1 MRRKLRVC
9 RNGCGFFHRSG
20 LIFTLARL
28 PALWLYWP
36 DLGASLDYS
45 MGRQQIVTLARFT
58 LLEALRTR
66 LPWLFLIALVAVYT
80 TSYFVQQL
88 AITESARMQIVFA
101 AAASRLVAV
110 FVLSL
115 YILTSVVREFNDK
128 GLELTLS
135 FDLPRSGYILGRLAG
150 FMLIAVAMALLAGLP
165 QMIFAPFTA
174 ALQWSF
180 SLALELVLMTALSV
194 FCVMTFTQL
203 MPAASFVAGF
213 YLLARTLSAIR
224 LISAASFTDTNELS
238 HQMMGWLVDT
248 LALILP
254 ALDRF
259 SQSAWLVDTAADWS
273 ALGAC
278 ALQAALYTTLLVAAT
293 MFDFYRRNL

>member
-1 MRRKLRVC
+1 
-9 RNGCGFFHRSG
+9 
-20 LIFTLARL
+20 
-28 PALWLYWP
+28 
-36 DLGASLDYS
+36 

-58 LLEALRTR
+58 LLEAWRTR
-66 LPWLFLIALVAVYT
+66 LLWLFLVALAAVYGT
-80 TSYFVQQL
+80 GYFVQQL
-88 AITESARMQIVFA
+88 AITESARVQIVFS

-115 YILTSVVREFNDK
+115 YVLTSIVREFNDK

-135 FDLPRSGYILGRLAG
+135 FDLRRSDYILGRLLG
-150 FMLIAVAMALLAGLP
+150 FMLIAFAMALLAGVP
-165 QMIFAPFTA
+165 QLILAPIPA
-174 ALQWSF
+174 ALQWGC
-180 SLALELVLMTALSV
+180 SLALELALVAALSL

-224 LISAASFTDTNELS
+224 LISDTSVVGDNALS
-238 HQMMGWLVDT
+238 RQMMGWLVDA
-248 LALILP
+248 LALVLP

-259 SQSAWLVDTAADWS
+259 SQSAWLVDGAAGWS
-273 ALGAC
+273 AIGIC
-278 ALQAALYTTLLVAAT
+278 ALQATVYTALLIAAA

>member
-1 MRRKLRVC
+1 
-9 RNGCGFFHRSG
+9 
-20 LIFTLARL
+20 
-28 PALWLYWP
+28 
-36 DLGASLDYS
+36 

-66 LPWLFLIALVAVYT
+66 LPWLFVTALTVVYGI
-80 TSYFVQQL
+80 SYFIQQL
-88 AITESARMQIVFA
+88 AITESARIQIVFA

-128 GLELTLS
+128 GLELSLS

-150 FMLIAVAMALLAGLP
+150 FMLIAFAMAFLAGLP
-165 QMIFAPFTA
+165 QLILAPLTG
-174 ALQWSF
+174 ALQWGC
-180 SLALELVLMTALSV
+180 SLALELALVAALSV

-213 YLLARTLSAIR
+213 YLLARTLSAVR
-224 LISAASFTDTNELS
+224 LISDTSVVGNNELS
-238 HQMMGWLVDT
+238 RQLMGWLVDM
-248 LALILP
+248 LALALP

-259 SQSAWLVDTAADWS
+259 SQSAWLVDGAVGWP

-278 ALQAALYTTLLVAAT
+278 ALQAALYTTLLTAAA

>member
-1 MRRKLRVC
+1 
-9 RNGCGFFHRSG
+9 
-20 LIFTLARL
+20 
-28 PALWLYWP
+28 
-36 DLGASLDYS
+36 

-66 LPWLFLIALVAVYT
+66 LLWLFVIALGGVYGLAF
-80 TSYFVQQL
+80 FVEQL
-88 AITESARMQIVFA
+88 AITESARVQIVFS

-115 YILTSVVREFNDK
+115 YILTSLVREFNDK
-128 GLELTLS
+128 GLELTMS
-135 FDLPRSGYILGRLAG
+135 FDLRRSDYILGRFAG
-150 FMLIAVAMALLAGLP
+150 FILIAVLLALIAGLP
-165 QMIFAPFTA
+165 QFFLAPLPA
-174 ALQWSF
+174 ALQWSS
-180 SLALELVLMTALSV
+180 SLALELAIVTALSL

-224 LISAASFTDTNELS
+224 LISDTSVVGYNPTSREI
-238 HQMMGWLVDT
+238 MGWLVDT
-248 LALILP
+248 LALVLP

-259 SQSAWLVDTAADWS
+259 SQSAWLVDGAAGWTAV
-273 ALGAC
+273 GAC
-278 ALQAALYTTLLVAAT
+278 ALQAALYATLLIAAA

>member
-1 MRRKLRVC
+1 
-9 RNGCGFFHRSG
+9 
-20 LIFTLARL
+20 
-28 PALWLYWP
+28 
-36 DLGASLDYS
+36 
-45 MGRQQIVTLARFT
+45 
-58 LLEALRTR
+58 
-66 LPWLFLIALVAVYT
+66 
-80 TSYFVQQL
+80 
-88 AITESARMQIVFA
+88 
-101 AAASRLVAV
+101 
-110 FVLSL
+110 
-115 YILTSVVREFNDK
+115 LTSVVREFNDK

-135 FDLPRSGYILGRLAG
+135 FDLPRSGYILGRLTG

-165 QMIFAPFTA
+165 QMIFAPLTA

-180 SLALELVLMTALSV
+180 SLALELVLITALSM

-224 LISAASFTDTNELS
+224 LISSASIADTNELS
-238 HQMMGWLVDT
+238 HQMMGWLVDV

-259 SQSAWLVDTAADWS
+259 SQSAWLVDTTAGWS

>member
-1 MRRKLRVC
+1 
-9 RNGCGFFHRSG
+9 
-20 LIFTLARL
+20 
-28 PALWLYWP
+28 
-36 DLGASLDYS
+36 
-45 MGRQQIVTLARFT
+45 MGRRQIGTLARFT

-66 LPWLFLIALVAVYT
+66 LPWLFVTALAAVYG
-80 TSYFVQQL
+80 TSFLVQQL

-150 FMLIAVAMALLAGLP
+150 FVLIALAMALLAGLP
-165 QMIFAPFTA
+165 QMMLAPLTA
-174 ALQWSF
+174 ALQWSC
-180 SLALELVLMTALSV
+180 SLAFELSLVAALSL

-213 YLLARTLSAIR
+213 YLLARTLSSIR
-224 LISAASFTDTNELS
+224 LISDTSVVGDNALS
-238 HQMMGWLVDT
+238 RQMMGWLVDT
-248 LALILP
+248 LALVMP
-254 ALDRF
+254 ALDRY
-259 SQSAWLVDTAADWS
+259 SQSAWLVDNTARWTAIGMD
-273 ALGAC
+273 
-278 ALQAALYTTLLVAAT
+278 ALQAALYSTLLVAAA

>member
-1 MRRKLRVC
+1 
-9 RNGCGFFHRSG
+9 
-20 LIFTLARL
+20 
-28 PALWLYWP
+28 
-36 DLGASLDYS
+36 

-66 LPWLFLIALVAVYT
+66 LLWLFLIALAAVYGT
-80 TSYFVQQL
+80 AYFVQQL
-88 AITESARMQIVFA
+88 AIIEGARVQIVFS

-115 YILTSVVREFNDK
+115 YVLTSVVREFNDK

-135 FDLPRSGYILGRLAG
+135 FDLRRSDYILGRLLG
-150 FMLIAVAMALLAGLP
+150 FMLIALTMALLAGVPQSILAPLP
-165 QMIFAPFTA
+165 A
-174 ALQWSF
+174 ALQWSC
-180 SLALELVLMTALSV
+180 SLALELALVAALSL

-224 LISAASFTDTNELS
+224 LISDTSVVGDNALS
-238 HQMMGWLVDT
+238 RQMMAWLVDT
-248 LALILP
+248 LALVLP

-259 SQSAWLVDTAADWS
+259 SQSAWLVDGAAGWS
-273 ALGAC
+273 AIGIC
-278 ALQAALYTTLLVAAT
+278 ALQATVYTALLIAAA

>member
-1 MRRKLRVC
+1 M
-9 RNGCGFFHRSG
+9 
-20 LIFTLARL
+20 
-28 PALWLYWP
+28 
-36 DLGASLDYS
+36 
-45 MGRQQIVTLARFT
+45 VTLARYT

-66 LPWLFLIALVAVYT
+66 LPWLFVIALAAVYGVA
-80 TSYFVQQL
+80 YFAQQL
-88 AITESARMQIVFA
+88 AITESARMQIVFG

-150 FMLIAVAMALLAGLP
+150 FTLIALAMALLAGIP
-165 QMIFAPFTA
+165 QLILAPITA
-174 ALQWSF
+174 ALQWSC
-180 SLALELVLMTALSV
+180 SLALELALVAALSL

-213 YLLARTLSAIR
+213 YLLARTLSSVR
-224 LISAASFTDTNELS
+224 LISDTSVVGDNALS
-238 HQMMGWLVDT
+238 RQLMGWLVDT
-248 LALILP
+248 LALVLP
-254 ALDRF
+254 ALDRY
-259 SQSAWLVDTAADWS
+259 SQSAWLVDGAAGWS
-273 ALGAC
+273 VIGNC
-278 ALQAALYTTLLVAAT
+278 ALQAALYTALLIAAA